1 MHAVNWLREAAWL
14 NGPRARAYARII
26 AIGGILL
33 LVALTAAYL
42 NTART
47 DPQGRPYL
55 RDFNAYW
62 SAARLAISGHPQLA
76 YDPAALK
83 AQEALTTQPGANGGF
98 LPFMYPPVFLLLCL
112 IWAPLPY
119 LSAIALFLATTTAA
133 FCASIRPI
141 LPKSWPLYIA
151 AASPAVLINAASTQN
166 SCISGAL
173 FCGAM
178 SLLATR
184 PALAGVLLG
193 MFAFKPQLA
202 ICLPVAL
209 AFGGRWR
216 AFAAAGASAAV
227 LGLASCLIFG
237 TGVWSAFMQSSS
249 ITRSVLNASHI
260 WTEGN
265 SVYSAARMLHAGLG
279 VGLAIQAVAAALAL
293 SCVAWVCS
301 RRPGAGPEMAVSVAC
316 AFLCTPYVMDY
327 DLVSLGA
334 PMAWLAARATATAW
348 RPWEKLLLGALYLF
362 PLAARSL
369 DQIHVPLA
377 PPFIIAL
384 LVLLIRR
391 IGSGH
396 PAANP
401 TSAPDRASGHDQIVS
416 VS

>member
-1 MHAVNWLREAAWL
+1 MHPISWLREAAWL
-14 NGPRARAYARII
+14 NGQRARAYARII
-26 AIGGILL
+26 ALGGILL
-33 LVALTAAYL
+33 LAALAAGYV
-42 NTART
+42 NTARN

-62 SAARLAISGHPQLA
+62 SAARLAASGQAPFA

-83 AQEALTTQPGANGGF
+83 AEEAKTTQPGANGGF

-119 LSAIALFLATTTAA
+119 LPALALFLVTTTAA

-141 LPKSWPLYIA
+141 LPKSWPLTIA
-151 AASPAVLINAASTQN
+151 AAYPAVLINAASTQN

-184 PALAGVLLG
+184 PALAGALLG
-193 MFAFKPQLA
+193 LFAFKPQLA
-202 ICLPVAL
+202 LCLPVAL

-216 AFAAAGASAAV
+216 ALAAAGITAAA
-227 LGLASCLIFG
+227 LSLATCLVFG
-237 TGVWSAFMQSSS
+237 TGVWAAFLQSSS

-265 SVYSAARMLHAGLG
+265 SVYSAARMLHAGEGL
-279 VGLAIQAVAAALAL
+279 GLAIQAVAATLAL

-327 DLVSLGA
+327 DLVSLAA
-334 PMAWLAARATATAW
+334 PMAWLAARAMATAW
-348 RPWEKLLLGALYLF
+348 RPWEKLLLAVLYVF
-362 PLAARSL
+362 PFAARSL
-369 DQIHVPLA
+369 DRMHVPLA
-377 PPFIIAL
+377 PPIIVAL

-391 IGSGH
+391 IDLPGPP
-396 PAANP
+396 PAPAQ
-401 TSAPDRASGHDQIVS
+401 DRANGHDAAVS
-416 VS
+416 VA